1 MRRLIRTMAAL
12 AVVMT
17 GLTFAVA
24 SQSPQK
30 ADAANSNKITI
41 CHRTAAVNNP
51 YRRITVNKTAIADDI
66 TSETPPAGKR
76 GHGQWSHNQWPSQLG
91 TNVSNRPSPN
101 VFNPAW
107 ETSYYQTAT
116 QKRWGD
122 IIPLTLDNGSS
133 HNAAAMGLNY
143 TAEGLA
149 IYNGAT
155 YNGVNYAGL
164 CKRMSA
170 GQFCQTLIN
179 EGGTLAQCQE
189 ELVEQNSDDDAAAK
203 SACGGSFANC
213 SLTTLTSVKATTGAV
228 TCSNSTP
235 TFTGTATTGTVLH
248 NLTFEY
254 GTDASLATSTTQVG
268 TPGTATGTESF
279 SATLSAPLSDG
290 TYYYRAVATEPTNE
304 GRLEGGIG
312 SFSISSS
319 GCTVLSTGTDPNLEP
334 PAGGYTGRLKGR
346 VWIDL
351 NRNGVQDPNEPG
363 IPGVPVSAQLSGGT
377 GSGSTVSGVTDE
389 DGNFDFPTVTPG
401 TWTITSTLS
410 SNKLSRT
417 YDSTATLTDWIA
429 TAEVP
434 INGVGEGYFAAAG
447 SSRMTLTTIS
457 SPTCRQAESIEIKW
471 AGVDNKFKTTD
482 DVTFNST
489 VAKQESEISNL
500 PWGSYNVTP
509 ICSDGTRLA
518 TQTVIV
524 SKSTKVTTLSVELAP
539 AALPATGNGVNMN
552 VLFMAVAIIG
562 TGFALIMPRRRARR

>member
-1 MRRLIRTMAAL
+1 
-12 AVVMT
+12 MT
-17 GLTFAVA
+17 GLTFVVGT
-24 SQSPQK
+24 QTPRQ
-30 ADAANSNKITI
+30 ADAAASNQNKITI

-76 GHGQWSHNQWPSQLG
+76 GHGQWSHNLWPSQLG
-91 TNVSNRPSPN
+91 TNVSSRPSPN

-107 ETSYYQTAT
+107 KTSYYQTAT

-143 TAEGLA
+143 SGAGEA
-149 IYNGAT
+149 IYNGT
-155 YNGVNYAGL
+155 TLNGVNYAGL

-170 GQFCQTLIN
+170 GQYCQSLIN

-203 SACGGSFANC
+203 SACGGSFTNC

-228 TCSNSTP
+228 TCSNNTP
-235 TFTGTATTGTVLH
+235 TFAGTASTGTVAH
-248 NLTFEY
+248 DVTFEY
-254 GTDASLATSTTQVG
+254 GSDPSLISPAPTSVAA
-268 TPGTATGTESF
+268 TPGTVTGTGSF
-279 SATLSAPLSDG
+279 SVTLGSSLSDG
-290 TYYYRAVATEPTNE
+290 TYYYRAVATESATE
-304 GRLEGGIG
+304 GRLEGGIA
-312 SFSISSS
+312 SFSVSSG

-334 PAGGYTGRLKGR
+334 PAGGYTGRLRGR

-363 IPGVPVSAQLSGGT
+363 IPGVPVTAQLSGGSGT
-377 GSGSTVSGVTDE
+377 GSTVSGVTDE

-417 YDSTATLTDWIA
+417 YDSTATLTDWVA

-447 SSRMTLTTIS
+447 SSRMTLSTTS
-457 SPTCRQAESIEIKW
+457 SPTCSKAKSIEIKW

-482 DVTFNST
+482 DVTFTST
-489 VAKQESEISNL
+489 VTKQQSVIDGL
-500 PWGSYNVTP
+500 PWGSYDVTA
-509 ICSDGTRLA
+509 ICSDGTRLT
-518 TQTVIV
+518 TQRVVV
-524 SKSTKVTTLSVELAP
+524 SKSTKVTKLSVELAP
-539 AALPATGNGVNMN
+539 ATLPATGNGVNMN
-552 VLFMAVAIIG
+552 VLFMAVVIIG
-562 TGFALIMPRRRARR
+562 AGIALMTPRRRARR

>member
-1 MRRLIRTMAAL
+1 MTAIAL
-12 AVVMT
+12 VMT

-24 SQSPQK
+24 TQTPQE
-30 ADAANSNKITI
+30 AEAANPNKITI

-51 YRRITVNKTAIADDI
+51 YRRITVSKNAIADDI

-76 GHGQWSHNQWPSQLG
+76 GHGQWSHNLWPSQLG
-91 TNVSNRPSPN
+91 TNVSSRPNPN

-107 ETSYYQTAT
+107 KTSYYQTAT

-122 IIPLTLDNGSS
+122 IIPLTLDNGNS
-133 HNAAAMGLNY
+133 HGAMAMGLNY

-149 IYNGAT
+149 IYNGTT

-170 GQFCQTLIN
+170 GQFCQSLIN

-189 ELVEQNSDDDAAAK
+189 ELVEQASDDDAAAK
-203 SACGGSFANC
+203 SACGGSFSNC
-213 SLTTLTSVKATTGAV
+213 SLTTLISVKATTGAV
-228 TCSNSTP
+228 TCSSSVP
-235 TFTGTATTGTVLH
+235 TLAGSASTGTVAH
-248 NLTFEY
+248 DVSFEY
-254 GTDASLATSTTQVG
+254 GTDATLATSTPISA
-268 TPGTATGTESF
+268 TPGTVTGTGSF
-279 SATLSAPLSDG
+279 TATLSSLADG

-304 GRLEGGIG
+304 GRLEGGIA
-312 SFSISSS
+312 SFSVNNS

-363 IPGVPVSAQLSGGT
+363 LPGIPVTANLVGGS
-377 GSGSTVSGVTDE
+377 GSGSTVSGITDE
-389 DGNFDFPTVTPG
+389 DGNFDFPTITPG

-447 SSRMTLTTIS
+447 SAGMTLTTKS
-457 SPTCRQAESIEIKW
+457 SPTCSRAKSIEIKW
-471 AGVDNKFKTTD
+471 AGIDNKFKTTD
-482 DVTFNST
+482 DVTFTST
-489 VAKQESEISNL
+489 VAKQESAISGL
-500 PWGSYNVTP
+500 PWGSYDITP
-509 ICSDGTRLA
+509 ICSDGTRLT
-518 TQTVIV
+518 TQRVVV
-524 SKSTKVTTLSVELAP
+524 SKSTKVTTLSVDLAP
-539 AALPATGNGVNMN
+539 AMLPATGNNVNMN
-552 VLFMAVAIIG
+552 VLMMAIVVIG
-562 TGFALIMPRRRARR
+562 VGIALVTPRRRARH